1 MQQRRDTGGVFAK
14 KIMQRPRDIMAV
26 FCKPPATRFFNQ
38 LKTLTP
44 KPGAVEKMEELEKM
58 FDTASE
64 QMASA

>member
-1 MQQRRDTGGVFAK
+1 
-14 KIMQRPRDIMAV
+14 
-26 FCKPPATRFFNQ
+26 

-44 KPGAVEKMEELEKM
+44 KPGAVEKMDELEKM